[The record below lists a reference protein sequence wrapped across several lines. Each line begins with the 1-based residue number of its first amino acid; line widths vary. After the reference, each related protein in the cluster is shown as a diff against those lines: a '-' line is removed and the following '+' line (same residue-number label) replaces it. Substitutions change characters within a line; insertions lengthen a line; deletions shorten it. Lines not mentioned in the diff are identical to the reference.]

1 MEIIIQGKSI
11 TLSPQDVIGVGGE
24 ATVFRHAGT
33 AVKVYGQPSSE
44 RASKI
49 QALLSHIPMMP
60 NNVITP
66 QALVY
71 TPDGT
76 VAGFSMPLLSSNAT
90 EIRQIASRN
99 YRRKHGIRISD
110 VITIFLD
117 IQHTLDQIHRL
128 DMVVGDLND
137 LNIMFEGAQ
146 CYCIDVDSFQF
157 DGFPCS
163 VGTEE
168 FIDPQLYNV
177 DLSLD
182 PVYSRQTD
190 WYSYLVLLFKSLL
203 LAHPFGG
210 THHAVQTLTQ
220 RAVQG
225 ISVLNKSVT
234 YPQIAL
240 PLATLSDDLLE
251 LCTRWFNNRQR
262 GIFPLRL
269 LHDYQGSLVECH
281 TCSMMYPRERKH
293 CPVCSELTVIPA
305 AKVFN
310 AELLL
315 ETTGTI
321 LACFVRGDRLSAI
334 VCEDE
339 QDILYSYE
347 GNGRKRTLIGP
358 AMPGANYALMG
369 QFLVISYPDQTGD
382 LALIDLNQT
391 PPALLCNTH
400 TDHFGGRH
408 IIFGANGQSLYRLAG
423 GYLLR
428 GEIRYHSLVEQPVLA
443 IASNQ
448 TWFKVAPE
456 ENRVLGFFRTFDQ
469 YKYWMLYNH
478 SCIDVDI
485 PRLERGETL
494 LEIDVQFTPSGA
506 FLLRKTKFN
515 GIVRTIIDE
524 VLAKGTAVRNLV
536 ISASMDFELIA
547 CGPGILIYV
556 EDEFIVQHRLDNG
569 QTRRYPQQ
577 PKLMKQAQ
585 GIVRFDDSLL
595 LITERQ
601 IRRLIP

>member
-44 RASKI
+44 RANKI
-49 QALLSHIPMMP
+49 QVLLSHVHLLPDNAIA
-60 NNVITP
+60 P

-71 TPDGT
+71 TPDGI

-110 VITIFLD
+110 VIAIFLD
-117 IQHTLDQIHRL
+117 IQHTLDQIHSVG
-128 DMVVGDLND
+128 MVVGDLND
-137 LNIMFEGAQ
+137 LNIMFKGAQ
-146 CYCIDVDSFQF
+146 SYFIDVDSFQF
-157 DGFPCS
+157 DRFPCP

-177 DLSLD
+177 DLNSG

-190 WYSYLVLLFKSLL
+190 WYAYLVLLFKSLL
-203 LAHPFGG
+203 MAHPYGG
-210 THHAVQTLTQ
+210 THHAVHTLTQ

-225 ISVLNKSVT
+225 ISVLNTSVT
-234 YPQIAL
+234 YPKIAL

-305 AKVFN
+305 TKVFN

-315 ETTGTI
+315 ETSGTI
-321 LACFVRGDRLSAI
+321 LACFVQGARLSVIA
-334 VCEDE
+334 CEDE

-347 GNGRKRTLIGP
+347 GNGEKRIVIGS
-358 AMPGANYALMG
+358 AMLSANYALMG
-369 QFLVISYPDQTGD
+369 QFLVISYPDKMGD

-391 PPALLCNTH
+391 PPTLFCNTH

-408 IIFGANGQSLYRLAG
+408 IIFGANEQSLYRVAG

-428 GEIRYHSLVEQPVLA
+428 GEVRYHCLVEQPVLA

-469 YKYWMLYNH
+469 YKYWMLHNH

-506 FLLRKTKFN
+506 ILLRKTKLN

-524 VLAKGTAVRNLV
+524 VYANGTAVHHLV

-547 CGPGILIYV
+547 CGPGVLIHV
-556 EDEFIVQHRLDNG
+556 EDEVIVQHRLDNG

-577 PKLMKQAQ
+577 PELMKHVQ
-585 GIVRFDDSLL
+585 GIARFDDGLL
-595 LITERQ
+595 LITEKQ